1 VVKTLH
7 KLRQFA
13 ELINQIIDNFKQK
26 IMKRKMIFAAIAVI
40 ATLSGIA
47 GFNANFRTN
56 ESSDLTLADV
66 EAEAGWV
73 EDWWNRPDYD
83 CVSVTC
89 RCIMYSYRSEE
100 ASYVGNGNG
109 SVAHQWSCAGCG
121 DCGWT

>member
-1 VVKTLH
+1 
-7 KLRQFA
+7 
-13 ELINQIIDNFKQK
+13 
-26 IMKRKMIFAAIAVI
+26 MIFAAIATI
-40 ATLSGIA
+40 ATVSGIA
-47 GFNANFRTN
+47 GFNVNFRTN

-66 EAEAGWV
+66 GSRSWMGRGLV
-73 EDWWNRPDYD
+73 ESSDYD

-100 ASYVGNGNG
+100 VSYVGNGNG